1 MRLKVYRYD
10 PEAGE
15 ARYDSFKLK
24 QKPGMTVL
32 GALFSVQDRFDDSLS
47 FRYSC
52 RGAVCGSCAM
62 LINKVPRLACRTQ
75 LKAMLESEKKELKP
89 FAGSEEGETW
99 VQGEEVLVEPLPNL
113 PVLKDLVVDMSR
125 FFEYFR
131 KVEPVLKPWKKTP
144 GREYAMRPEAVK
156 ELEPYTN
163 CILCAS
169 CFSACPVN
177 DRNQGFLGPA
187 ALARLYRFAIDPRE
201 SGNGSRLVQADT
213 AQGWWACEFHTNCRA
228 VCPRGV
234 LPNIAIGK
242 ARAELQKSGHKAPE
256 V

>member
-10 PEAGE
+10 PEAKE
-15 ARYDSFKLK
+15 SRYDSFKLK

-32 GALFSVQDRFDDSLS
+32 AALFSVQDRFDDSLS

-75 LKAMLESEKKELKP
+75 LKAMLETEHRELKP
-89 FAGSEEGETW
+89 FAGSAEGETW
-99 VQGEEVLVEPLPNL
+99 ERGEEVLVEPLPNL

-131 KVEPVLKPWKKTP
+131 KVEPVLKPGKEPTE
-144 GREYAMRPEAVK
+144 REYLMQPQEVR

-169 CFSACPVN
+169 CFAACPVSS
-177 DRNQGFLGPA
+177 RNQGFLGPA

-242 ARAELQKSGHKAPE
+242 ARAELQKSGHKAP
-256 V
+256 

>member
-1 MRLKVYRYD
+1 MTLKVYRFD
-10 PEAGE
+10 PETGE
-15 ARYDSFKLK
+15 SRYDSFKLK
-24 QKPGMTVL
+24 PKPGMTVL

-62 LINKVPRLACRTQ
+62 LVNKVPRLACRTQ
-75 LKAMLESEKKELKP
+75 LKDMLESEQKELKP

-113 PVLKDLVVDMSR
+113 PVLKDLVVDMSL
-125 FFEYFR
+125 FFEYYN
-131 KVEPVLKPWKKTP
+131 KVEPVLKPEKDP
-144 GREYAMRPEAVK
+144 PEREYAMKPEAVR

-169 CFSACPVN
+169 CFTACPVGG
-177 DRNQGFLGPA
+177 RNPAFLGPA
-187 ALARLYRFAIDPRE
+187 ALAKLYRFAIDPRE
-201 SGNGSRLVQADT
+201 SGDGSRLLQANT
-213 AQGWWACEFHTNCRA
+213 AEGWWACEFHTICRA

-234 LPNIAIGK
+234 PPNVAIGR
-242 ARAELQKSGHKAPE
+242 ARAELKKSGHEAPE
-256 V
+256 E

>member
-1 MRLKVYRYD
+1 
-10 PEAGE
+10 
-15 ARYDSFKLK
+15 
-24 QKPGMTVL
+24 GMTVL
-32 GALFSVQDRFDDSLS
+32 AALFSVQDRFDDSLS

-75 LKAMLESEKKELKP
+75 VKAVLEAEQMELRP
-89 FAGSEEGETW
+89 FAGSAEGVTW
-99 VQGEEVLVEPLPNL
+99 EQGEEVLVEPLPNL
-113 PVLKDLVVDMSR
+113 PKLKDLVVDMSR
-125 FFEYFR
+125 FFEYFQ
-131 KVEPVLKPWKKTP
+131 KVEPVLKPGEEP
-144 GREYAMRPEAVK
+144 PEHEYAMQPQAVT

-169 CFSACPVN
+169 CLAACPVSG
-177 DRNQGFLGPA
+177 RNQAFLGPA
-187 ALARLYRFAIDPRE
+187 ALAKLYRFAIDLRE
-201 SGNGSRLVQADT
+201 SGDGSRLLQANT

-234 LPNIAIGK
+234 PPNIAIGK
-242 ARAELQKSGHKAPE
+242 ARAELQKSGRKAPE

>member
-10 PEAGE
+10 PETKQS
-15 ARYDSFKLK
+15 RYDSFKLK
-24 QKPGMTVL
+24 LRPGMTVL
-32 GALFSVQDRFDDSLS
+32 AALFSVQDRFDDSLS

-75 LKAMLESEKKELKP
+75 LKAMLDRDSMELKP
-89 FAGSEEGETW
+89 FAGSDEGETW
-99 VQGEEVLVEPLPNL
+99 EQGEEVLVEPLPSL

-125 FFEYFR
+125 FFECYK
-131 KVEPVLKPWKKTP
+131 KVEPVLKPGKEP
-144 GREYAMRPEAVK
+144 PEREYAMQPEAVR

-169 CFSACPVN
+169 CFAACPVSG
-177 DRNQGFLGPA
+177 RNQAFLGPA
-187 ALARLYRFAIDPRE
+187 ALAKLYRFAIDPRE
-201 SGNGSRLVQADT
+201 SGDGSRQLQADT

-234 LPNIAIGK
+234 PPNVAIGR